1 MHHFKLRDYQQE
13 IAIKALN
20 VLQAKKIVYLNME
33 VRTGKTC
40 TSLEVAKN
48 YGAKKVLF
56 LTKKKAIGSI
66 ESDYKSFGHTFEIQ
80 IINNESLHKVTDKDF
95 DLLISDEHHRNGAYP
110 KMNNATKI
118 IKEKFSHLPMIF
130 LSGTICPESYSQI
143 YHQFAVSKYSPFIEY
158 LNFYRWAGTFV
169 NIKKKY
175 VSYGELNDYSDAN
188 IELIQKYINPYIIS
202 FTQKQAGFTTE
213 VKENVLTVKMKQ
225 QTYELIKKLKKDL
238 IIEGKQEVILADTG
252 VKLMS
257 KVHQLYSGT
266 VKFESGNSMIIDDS
280 KAEFIKERFSGV
292 KIGIFYKFKEEYNLL
307 KKVFG
312 ENLCNTV
319 EEFDSTDKNIA
330 LQIVSGRE
338 GISLKNAKYLIY
350 FNIDFSATSYW
361 QSRDRLSTMERLKND
376 VFWIFAEN
384 GIEFYIYKAVMNKK
398 DFTLQFFKEYV
409 RKQDT
414 S

>member
-13 IAIKALN
+13 IANKALN
-20 VLQAKKIVYLNME
+20 ILQAKKIIYLNME

-48 YGAKKVLF
+48 YRAKKVLF

-66 ESDYKSFGHTFEIQ
+66 QSDYKSFGHSFEIQ

-118 IKEKFSHLPMIF
+118 IKAKFSHLPMIF

-143 YHQFAVSKYSPFIEY
+143 YHQFAVSNYSPFNEY
-158 LNFYRWAGTFV
+158 PNFYRWAGAFV

-225 QTYELIKKLKKDL
+225 QTYDLINKLKKDL

-280 KAEFIKERFSGV
+280 KAEFIKKRFSGV

-350 FNIDFSATSYW
+350 LNIDFSATSYW

-376 VFWIFAEN
+376 VFWIFAEG

>member
-13 IAIKALN
+13 IANKALN
-20 VLQAKKIVYLNME
+20 ILQAKKIVYLNME

-66 ESDYKSFGHTFEIQ
+66 ESDYKSFGHSFEIQ

-110 KMNNATKI
+110 KMNIATKF
-118 IKEKFSHLPMIF
+118 IKERFSHLPMIF

-143 YHQFAVSKYSPFIEY
+143 YHQFAVSDYSPFINY
-158 LNFYRWAGTFV
+158 KSFYKWVLDFV
-169 NIKKKY
+169 TIKKKY
-175 VSYGELNDYSDAN
+175 VSYGVLHDYSDAN
-188 IELIQKYINPYIIS
+188 IDLIQKYINPYIIS

-225 QTYELIKKLKKDL
+225 QTYDIIKKLKKDL

-280 KAEFIKERFSGV
+280 KAKFIKERFSGV

-350 FNIDFSATSYW
+350 LNIDFSATSYW

>member
-1 MHHFKLRDYQQE
+1 MHHFKLRDYQQD
-13 IAIKALN
+13 IAIKG
-20 VLQAKKIVYLNME
+20 LQILQTKKIVYLNMQ
-33 VRTGKTC
+33 VRTGKSC

-66 ESDYKSFGHTFEIQ
+66 ESDYKNFGYTFEIQ
-80 IINNESLHKVTDKDF
+80 IINNESIHKVLDKDF
-95 DLLISDEHHRNGAYP
+95 DLIISDEHHRNGAYP
-110 KMNNATKI
+110 KMNNATKV
-118 IKEKFSHLPMIF
+118 IKQKFSHLPMIF

-143 YHQFAVSKYSPFIEY
+143 YHQFSVSKYSPFNDY
-158 LNFYRWAGTFV
+158 PNFYRWAGTFI

-175 VSYGELNDYSDAN
+175 VSYGELNDYSDAKIDL
-188 IELIQKYINPYIIS
+188 IEKYINPYIIS

-213 VKENVLTVKMKQ
+213 VKENILTVQMKP
-225 QTYELIKKLKKDL
+225 QTYEIIKKLKKDL
-238 IIEGKQEVILADTG
+238 IIQGKDEVILADTG

-280 KAEFIKERFSGV
+280 KAEFIKEKFSGV

-312 ENLCNTV
+312 ENLCNSV
-319 EEFDSTDKNIA
+319 EEFDSTEKNIA
-330 LQIVSGRE
+330 LQIISGRE

-350 FNIDFSATSYW
+350 LNIDFSATSYW

-376 VFWIFAEN
+376 VFWIFAEG

>member
-13 IAIKALN
+13 IANKALN
-20 VLQAKKIVYLNME
+20 ILQAKKIVYLNME

-110 KMNNATKI
+110 KMNIATKF
-118 IKEKFSHLPMIF
+118 IKERFSHLPMIF

-143 YHQFAVSKYSPFIEY
+143 YHQFAVSDYSPFNNY
-158 LNFYRWAGTFV
+158 KNFYKWANDFV
-169 NIKKKY
+169 TVKKKY

-213 VKENVLTVKMKQ
+213 VKENVLTVKMKP
-225 QTYELIKKLKKDL
+225 QTYDLINKLKKDL
-238 IIEGKQEVILADTG
+238 IIQGKQEVILADTG

-266 VKFESGNSMIIDDS
+266 VKFESGNSMIVDDS
-280 KAEFIKERFSGV
+280 KAEFIKERFSAV

-350 FNIDFSATSYW
+350 LNIDFSATSYW

-376 VFWIFAEN
+376 VFWIFAEG

>member
-13 IAIKALN
+13 IANKALN
-20 VLQAKKIVYLNME
+20 ILQAKKIVYLNME

-40 TSLEVAKN
+40 TSLEVAKK

-66 ESDYKSFGHTFEIQ
+66 ESDYKSFGHTFEIL
-80 IINNESLHKVTDKDF
+80 IINNESVHKVIDKDF
-95 DLLISDEHHRNGAYP
+95 DLLISDEHHRNGAFP
-110 KMNNATKI
+110 KMNIATKF
-118 IKEKFSHLPMIF
+118 IKERFSHLPMIF

-143 YHQFAVSKYSPFIEY
+143 YHQFAVSDYSPFNNY
-158 LNFYRWAGTFV
+158 KNFYKWANDFV
-169 NIKKKY
+169 TVKKKY

-225 QTYELIKKLKKDL
+225 QTYDLINKLKKDL
-238 IIEGKQEVILADTG
+238 VIQGKQEVILADTG

-280 KAEFIKERFSGV
+280 KAKFIKERFSGV

-350 FNIDFSATSYW
+350 LNIDFSATSYW

-398 DFTLQFFKEYV
+398 DFTLQFFKQYV

>member
-13 IAIKALN
+13 IANKALSI
-20 VLQAKKIVYLNME
+20 LKAKKIVYLNME

-66 ESDYKSFGHTFEIQ
+66 ESDYKSFGHSFEIQ
-80 IINNESLHKVTDKDF
+80 IINNESLHKVSDKDF
-95 DLLISDEHHRNGAYP
+95 DFLISDEHHRNGAYP
-110 KMNNATKI
+110 KMNIATKF
-118 IKEKFSHLPMIF
+118 IKERFSHLPIIF

-143 YHQFAVSKYSPFIEY
+143 YHQFAVSKYSPFNEY
-158 LNFYRWAGTFV
+158 SNFYRWAGTFV

-225 QTYELIKKLKKDL
+225 QTYDLINKLKKDL
-238 IIEGKQEVILADTG
+238 VIEGKQEVILADTG

-312 ENLCNTV
+312 EKLCNTV

-338 GISLKNAKYLIY
+338 GISLRNAKYLIY
-350 FNIDFSATSYW
+350 LNIDFSATSYW

-398 DFTLQFFKEYV
+398 DFTLQFFREYV

>member
-1 MHHFKLRDYQQE
+1 MHHFKLRDYQTE
-13 IAIKALN
+13 IAQEAYKILIS
-20 VLQAKKIVYLNME
+20 KKIVYLALE
-33 VRTGKTC
+33 VRIGKTA
-40 TSLEVAKN
+40 TSLEVCRLINAKN
-48 YGAKKVLF
+48 VLF
-56 LTKKKAIGSI
+56 LTKKKAISSI
-66 ESDYKSFGHTFEIQ
+66 ENDYKNFGFTFNID
-80 IINNESLHKVTDKDF
+80 IINDEQLKNINSKYDIVIH
-95 DLLISDEHHRNGAYP
+95 DEHHRFGKYP
-110 KMNNATKI
+110 KPSFGTKLF
-118 IKEKFSHLPMIF
+118 KEKFSNLPQIY
-130 LSGTICPESYSQI
+130 LSGTPTPESYSQI
-143 YHQFAVSKYSPFIEY
+143 YHQFAVSDYSPFNNY
-158 LNFYRWAGTFV
+158 KNFYKWANDFV
-169 NIKKKY
+169 TVKKKY

-225 QTYELIKKLKKDL
+225 QTYDLINKLKKDL

-376 VFWIFAEN
+376 VFWIFAEG
-384 GIEFYIYKAVMNKK
+384 GIEFYIYKAVMNKR
-398 DFTLQFFKEYV
+398 DFTLQFFKQYV

>member
-13 IAIKALN
+13 IANKALN
-20 VLQAKKIVYLNME
+20 ILQAKKIVYLNME

-48 YGAKKVLF
+48 YKAKKVLF

-66 ESDYKSFGHTFEIQ
+66 ESDYKSFGHTFQIQ

-110 KMNNATKI
+110 KMNIATKF
-118 IKEKFSHLPMIF
+118 IKERFLHLPMIF

-143 YHQFAVSKYSPFIEY
+143 YHQFAVSKYSPFNDY
-158 LNFYRWAGTFV
+158 PNFYRWAGTFV

-188 IELIQKYINPYIIS
+188 INLIQKYINPYIIS

-225 QTYELIKKLKKDL
+225 QTYDLINKLKKDL

-330 LQIVSGRE
+330 LQIISGRE
-338 GISLKNAKYLIY
+338 GISLRNAKYLIY
-350 FNIDFSATSYW
+350 LNIDFSATSYW

-376 VFWIFAEN
+376 VFWIFAEG

>member
-13 IAIKALN
+13 IANKALN
-20 VLQAKKIVYLNME
+20 ILQAKKIVYLNME

-40 TSLEVAKN
+40 TSLDVAKN

-80 IINNESLHKVTDKDF
+80 IINNESLHKVLDKDF

-110 KMNNATKI
+110 KMNIATKF
-118 IKEKFSHLPMIF
+118 IKERFSHLPMIF

-158 LNFYRWAGTFV
+158 PNFYRWAGAFV

-188 IELIQKYINPYIIS
+188 IDLIQKYINPYIIS

-225 QTYELIKKLKKDL
+225 QTYDLINKLKKDL

-350 FNIDFSATSYW
+350 LNIDFSATSYW

-376 VFWIFAEN
+376 VFWIFAEG

>member
-13 IAIKALN
+13 IANKALSI
-20 VLQAKKIVYLNME
+20 LKAKKIVYLNME

-66 ESDYKSFGHTFEIQ
+66 ESDYKSFGHSFEIQ

-110 KMNNATKI
+110 KMNIATKF
-118 IKEKFSHLPMIF
+118 IKERFSHLPMIF

-143 YHQFAVSKYSPFIEY
+143 YHQFAVSDYSPFINY
-158 LNFYRWAGTFV
+158 KSFYKWVLDFV
-169 NIKKKY
+169 TIKKKY
-175 VSYGELNDYSDAN
+175 VSYGVLHDYSDAN

-225 QTYELIKKLKKDL
+225 QTYDLINKLKKDL
-238 IIEGKQEVILADTG
+238 IIQGKQEVILADTG

-257 KVHQLYSGT
+257 KIHQLYSGT
-266 VKFESGNSMIIDDS
+266 VKFESGNSMIIDGS

-338 GISLKNAKYLIY
+338 GISLKHAKYLIY
-350 FNIDFSATSYW
+350 LNIDFSATSYW

-376 VFWIFAEN
+376 VFWIFAEG

>member
-13 IAIKALN
+13 IANKALSI
-20 VLQAKKIVYLNME
+20 LKAKKIVYLNME

-66 ESDYKSFGHTFEIQ
+66 ESDYKSFGHSFEIQ

-95 DLLISDEHHRNGAYP
+95 DLVISDEHHRNGAYP
-110 KMNNATKI
+110 KMNIATKF
-118 IKEKFSHLPMIF
+118 IKERFSHLPMIF

-143 YHQFAVSKYSPFIEY
+143 YHQFSVSNYSPFNDY
-158 LNFYRWAGTFV
+158 TNFYKWAKDFV

-188 IELIQKYINPYIIS
+188 IDLIQKYINPYIIS

-213 VKENVLTVKMKQ
+213 VKENILTVQMKP
-225 QTYELIKKLKKDL
+225 QTYDIIKKLKKDL

-376 VFWIFAEN
+376 VFWIFAEG

-398 DFTLQFFKEYV
+398 DFTLQFFKQYV

>member
-13 IAIKALN
+13 IAMKALN
-20 VLQAKKIVYLNME
+20 ILQAKKIVYLNME

-66 ESDYKSFGHTFEIQ
+66 ESDYKNFGHTFEIL
-80 IINNESLHKVTDKDF
+80 IINNESVHKVIDKDF
-95 DLLISDEHHRNGAYP
+95 DFLISDEHHRNGAYP
-110 KMNNATKI
+110 KMNIATKF
-118 IKEKFSHLPMIF
+118 IKERFSHLPMIF

-143 YHQFAVSKYSPFIEY
+143 YHQFAVSDYSPFNNY
-158 LNFYRWAGTFV
+158 KSFYKWAVDFV
-169 NIKKKY
+169 TIKKKY
-175 VSYGELNDYSDAN
+175 VSYGVLHDYSDAN
-188 IELIQKYINPYIIS
+188 IDLIQKYINPYIIS

-213 VKENVLTVKMKQ
+213 VKENVLTVKMKP
-225 QTYELIKKLKKDL
+225 QTYDLINKLKKDL
-238 IIEGKQEVILADTG
+238 IIQGKQEVILADTG

-257 KVHQLYSGT
+257 KIHQLYSGT
-266 VKFESGNSMIIDDS
+266 VKFESGNSMIIDGS

-338 GISLKNAKYLIY
+338 GISLKHAKYLIY
-350 FNIDFSATSYW
+350 LNIDFSATSYW

-376 VFWIFAEN
+376 VFWIFAEG

>member
-1 MHHFKLRDYQQE
+1 
-13 IAIKALN
+13 
-20 VLQAKKIVYLNME
+20 LQAKKIVYLNME

-48 YGAKKVLF
+48 YKAKKVLF

-66 ESDYKSFGHTFEIQ
+66 QSDYKSFGHSFEIQ

-118 IKEKFSHLPMIF
+118 IKAKFSHLPMIF

-143 YHQFAVSKYSPFIEY
+143 YHQFAVSNYSPFNEY
-158 LNFYRWAGTFV
+158 PNFYRWAGAFV

-188 IELIQKYINPYIIS
+188 IELIQRYINPYIIS

-225 QTYELIKKLKKDL
+225 QTYDLINKLKKDL

-319 EEFDSTDKNIA
+319 EEFDSTEKNIA

-350 FNIDFSATSYW
+350 LNIDFSATSYW

-376 VFWIFAEN
+376 VFWIFAEG
-384 GIEFYIYKAVMNKK
+384 GIEFYIYKAVMNKR
-398 DFTLQFFKEYV
+398 DFTLQFFKQYV

>member
-13 IAIKALN
+13 IANKALN
-20 VLQAKKIVYLNME
+20 ILQAKKIVYLNME

-80 IINNESLHKVTDKDF
+80 IINNESLHKVSDKDF

-110 KMNNATKI
+110 KMNIATKF
-118 IKEKFSHLPMIF
+118 IKERFSHLPMIF

-158 LNFYRWAGTFV
+158 PNFYRWAGTFV

-188 IELIQKYINPYIIS
+188 IDLIQKYINPYIIS

-225 QTYELIKKLKKDL
+225 QTYDIINKLKKDL
-238 IIEGKQEVILADTG
+238 IIQGKEEVILADTG

-338 GISLKNAKYLIY
+338 GISLRNAKFLIY

-376 VFWIFAEN
+376 VFWIFAEG

>member
-1 MHHFKLRDYQQE
+1 MHHFKLRDYQQD
-13 IAIKALN
+13 IANKALQI
-20 VLQAKKIVYLNME
+20 LQAKKIVYLNMQ
-33 VRTGKTC
+33 VRTGKSC

-66 ESDYKSFGHTFEIQ
+66 ESDYKSFGYTFEIQ
-80 IINNESLHKVTDKDF
+80 IINNESIHKVLDKDF
-95 DLLISDEHHRNGAYP
+95 DLVISDEHHRNGAYP
-110 KMNNATKI
+110 KMNNATKV
-118 IKEKFSHLPMIF
+118 IKQKFSHLPMIL

-143 YHQFAVSKYSPFIEY
+143 YHQFAVSKYSPFNDY
-158 LNFYRWAGTFV
+158 PNFYRWAGTFI

-188 IELIQKYINPYIIS
+188 IELIQKYIDPYIIS

-213 VKENVLTVKMKQ
+213 VKENILTVQMKP
-225 QTYELIKKLKKDL
+225 QTYEIIKKLKKDL
-238 IIEGKQEVILADTG
+238 IIQGKDEVILADTG

-280 KAEFIKERFSGV
+280 KAEFIKEKFSGV

-312 ENLCNTV
+312 EDLCNSV
-319 EEFDSTDKNIA
+319 EEFDNTEKNIA
-330 LQIVSGRE
+330 LQIISGRE

-350 FNIDFSATSYW
+350 LNIDFSATSYW
-361 QSRDRLSTMERLKND
+361 QSRDRLSTMERLKNE
-376 VFWIFAEN
+376 VFWIFAEG

>member
-1 MHHFKLRDYQQE
+1 MR
-13 IAIKALN
+13 I
-20 VLQAKKIVYLNME
+20 
-33 VRTGKTC
+33 GKTA
-40 TSLEVAKN
+40 TSLEVCRLIN
-48 YGAKKVLF
+48 AKKVLF

-66 ESDYKSFGHTFEIQ
+66 QSDYKSFGHSFEIQ

-110 KMNNATKI
+110 KMNIATKF
-118 IKEKFSHLPMIF
+118 IKERFSHLPMIF

-143 YHQFAVSKYSPFIEY
+143 YHQFAVSDYSPFINY
-158 LNFYRWAGTFV
+158 KSFYKWAVDFV
-169 NIKKKY
+169 TIKKKY
-175 VSYGELNDYSDAN
+175 VSYGVLHDYSHAN

-225 QTYELIKKLKKDL
+225 QTYDLINKLKKDL
-238 IIEGKQEVILADTG
+238 IIQGKQEVILADTG

-350 FNIDFSATSYW
+350 LNIDFSATSYW

-398 DFTLQFFKEYV
+398 DFTLQFFREYV

>member
-13 IAIKALN
+13 IANKALN
-20 VLQAKKIVYLNME
+20 ILQAKKIVYLNME

-40 TSLEVAKN
+40 TSLDVAKN

-80 IINNESLHKVTDKDF
+80 IINNESLHKVLDKDF

-110 KMNNATKI
+110 KMNIATKF
-118 IKEKFSHLPMIF
+118 IKERFSHLPMIF

-158 LNFYRWAGTFV
+158 PNFYRWAGAFV

-225 QTYELIKKLKKDL
+225 QTYDLINKLKKDL

-350 FNIDFSATSYW
+350 LNIDFSATSYW

-376 VFWIFAEN
+376 VFWIFAEG

>member
-13 IAIKALN
+13 IANKALN
-20 VLQAKKIVYLNME
+20 ILQAKKIVYLNME

-66 ESDYKSFGHTFEIQ
+66 QSDYKSFGHSFEIQ

-110 KMNNATKI
+110 KMNIATKF
-118 IKEKFSHLPMIF
+118 IKERFSHLPMIF

-143 YHQFAVSKYSPFIEY
+143 YHQFAVSDYSPFINY
-158 LNFYRWAGTFV
+158 KTFYKWAVDFV
-169 NIKKKY
+169 TIKKKY

-188 IELIQKYINPYIIS
+188 IDLIQKYINPYIIS

-225 QTYELIKKLKKDL
+225 HTYDLINKLKKDL
-238 IIEGKQEVILADTG
+238 VIEGKQEVILADTG

-350 FNIDFSATSYW
+350 LNIDFSATSYW

-376 VFWIFAEN
+376 VFWIFAEG

-398 DFTLQFFKEYV
+398 DFTLQFFREYV

>member
-1 MHHFKLRDYQQE
+1 MHHFKLRDYQQD
-13 IAIKALN
+13 IAIKG
-20 VLQAKKIVYLNME
+20 LQILQTKKIVYLNMQ
-33 VRTGKTC
+33 VRTGKSC

-66 ESDYKSFGHTFEIQ
+66 ESDYKNFGYTFEIQ
-80 IINNESLHKVTDKDF
+80 IINNESIHKVLDKDF
-95 DLLISDEHHRNGAYP
+95 DLVISDEHHRNGAYP
-110 KMNNATKI
+110 KMNNATKV
-118 IKEKFSHLPMIF
+118 IKQKFSHLPMIF

-143 YHQFAVSKYSPFIEY
+143 YHQFAVSKYSPFNDY
-158 LNFYRWAGTFV
+158 PNFYRWAGTFV

-175 VSYGELNDYSDAN
+175 VSYGELNDYSDAK
-188 IELIQKYINPYIIS
+188 IDLIQKYIYPYIIS

-213 VKENVLTVKMKQ
+213 VKENILTVQMKP
-225 QTYELIKKLKKDL
+225 QTYEIIKKLKKDL
-238 IIEGKQEVILADTG
+238 IVEGKDEVILADTG

-280 KAEFIKERFSGV
+280 KAEFIKEKFSKV

-312 ENLCNTV
+312 ENLCNSV

-350 FNIDFSATSYW
+350 LNIDFSATSYW
-361 QSRDRLSTMERLKND
+361 QSRDRLSTMERLKNE
-376 VFWIFAEN
+376 VFWIFSEG

-398 DFTLQFFKEYV
+398 DFTLQFFNEYV

>member
-1 MHHFKLRDYQQE
+1 MHLFKLRDYQEE
-13 IAIKALN
+13 IAERALKI
-20 VLQAKKIVYLNME
+20 LQSKKIVYLNLE
-33 VRTGKTC
+33 VRVGKTA
-40 TSLEVAKN
+40 TSLEVCKLFN
-48 YGAKKVLF
+48 AKKVLF

-66 ESDYKSFGHTFEIQ
+66 QEDYKNFGHTFEIQ
-80 IINNESLHKVTDKDF
+80 IINNESVHKVIDKDF
-95 DLLISDEHHRNGAYP
+95 DLVISDENHRNSSYP
-110 KMNNATKI
+110 KMGVATKI
-118 IKEKFSHLPMIF
+118 IKQKFSHLPMIF

-143 YHQFAVSKYSPFIEY
+143 YHQFAISKYSPFNQY
-158 LNFYRWAGTFV
+158 PNFYRWAGTFV

-188 IELIQKYINPYIIS
+188 IDLIKKYIDPYIIS
-202 FTQKQAGFTTE
+202 FSQKQAGFTTE
-213 VKENVLTVKMKQ
+213 VQENILTVPMKAK
-225 QTYELIKKLKKDL
+225 TYDIIKKLKKDL
-238 IIEGKQEVILADTG
+238 IVEGKDEVILADTG

-257 KVHQLYSGT
+257 KIHQLYSGT

-280 KAEFIKERFSGV
+280 KAQFIKQKFDGV

-319 EEFDSTDKNIA
+319 EEFDSTEKNIA

-350 FNIDFSATSYW
+350 LNIDFSATSYW
-361 QSRDRLSTMERLKND
+361 QSRDRLSTMERLKNE
-376 VFWIFAEN
+376 VFWIFAEG

>member
-13 IAIKALN
+13 IANKALN
-20 VLQAKKIVYLNME
+20 ILQAKKIVYLNME

-80 IINNESLHKVTDKDF
+80 IINNESLHKVSDKDF

-110 KMNNATKI
+110 KMNIATKF
-118 IKEKFSHLPMIF
+118 IKERFSHLPMIF

-158 LNFYRWAGTFV
+158 PNFYRWAGTFV

-188 IELIQKYINPYIIS
+188 IELIQKYISPYIIS

-225 QTYELIKKLKKDL
+225 QTYNIINKLKKDL

-338 GISLKNAKYLIY
+338 GISLRNAKFLIY

-376 VFWIFAEN
+376 VFWIFAEG

>member
-1 MHHFKLRDYQQE
+1 
-13 IAIKALN
+13 
-20 VLQAKKIVYLNME
+20 
-33 VRTGKTC
+33 
-40 TSLEVAKN
+40 VAKN

-66 ESDYKSFGHTFEIQ
+66 ESDYKSFGHSFEIQ
-80 IINNESLHKVTDKDF
+80 IINNESLHKVTNKDF
-95 DLLISDEHHRNGAYP
+95 DLIISDEHHRNGAYP

-143 YHQFAVSKYSPFIEY
+143 YHQLAVSKYSPFNEY
-158 LNFYRWAGTFV
+158 SNFYRWAGAFV

-188 IELIQKYINPYIIS
+188 IDLIQKYINPYIIS

-225 QTYELIKKLKKDL
+225 QTYDLINKLKKDL

-280 KAEFIKERFSGV
+280 KAEFIKEKFFGV

-319 EEFDSTDKNIA
+319 KEFDSTDKNIA

-350 FNIDFSATSYW
+350 LNIDFSATSYW

-376 VFWIFAEN
+376 VFWIFAEG

-398 DFTLQFFKEYV
+398 DFTLQFFREYV

>member
-13 IAIKALN
+13 IANKALSI
-20 VLQAKKIVYLNME
+20 LKAKKIVYLNME

-66 ESDYKSFGHTFEIQ
+66 ESDYKSFGHSFEIQ

-95 DLLISDEHHRNGAYP
+95 DLVISDEHHRNGAYP
-110 KMNNATKI
+110 KMNIATKF
-118 IKEKFSHLPMIF
+118 IKERFSHLPMIF

-143 YHQFAVSKYSPFIEY
+143 YHQFSVSNYSPFNDY
-158 LNFYRWAGTFV
+158 TNFYKWAKDFV

-188 IELIQKYINPYIIS
+188 IDLIQKYINTYIIS

-213 VKENVLTVKMKQ
+213 VKENILTVQMKP
-225 QTYELIKKLKKDL
+225 QTYEIIKKLKKDL
-238 IIEGKQEVILADTG
+238 IVEGKDEVILADTG
-252 VKLMS
+252 VKFMS

-376 VFWIFAEN
+376 VFWIFAEG

-398 DFTLQFFKEYV
+398 DFTLQFFKQYV

>member
-1 MHHFKLRDYQQE
+1 MFKLRDYQKE
-13 IAIKALN
+13 IAQEAYKILIS
-20 VLQAKKIVYLNME
+20 KKIVYLALE
-33 VRTGKTC
+33 VRIGKTA
-40 TSLEVAKN
+40 TSLEVCRLINAKN
-48 YGAKKVLF
+48 VLF
-56 LTKKKAIGSI
+56 LTKKKAISSI
-66 ESDYKSFGHTFEIQ
+66 ENDYKNFGFTFNID
-80 IINNESLHKVTDKDF
+80 IINDEQLKNINSKYDIVIH
-95 DLLISDEHHRNGAYP
+95 DEHHRFGKYP
-110 KMNNATKI
+110 KPSFGTNLF
-118 IKEKFSHLPMIF
+118 KEKFSNLPQIY
-130 LSGTICPESYSQI
+130 LSGTPTPESYSQI
-143 YHQFAVSKYSPFIEY
+143 YHQFAVSDYSPFNEY
-158 LNFYRWAGTFV
+158 PNFYRWAGAFV

-175 VSYGELNDYSDAN
+175 VSYGGINDYSDAN

-213 VKENVLTVKMKQ
+213 VNENVLTVKMKQ
-225 QTYELIKKLKKDL
+225 QTYDLINKLKKDL

-350 FNIDFSATSYW
+350 LNIDFSATSYW

-376 VFWIFAEN
+376 VFWIFAEG

>member
-13 IAIKALN
+13 IANKALN
-20 VLQAKKIVYLNME
+20 ILQAKKIVYLNME

-66 ESDYKSFGHTFEIQ
+66 QSDYKSFGHSFEIQ

-110 KMNNATKI
+110 KMNIATKF
-118 IKEKFSHLPMIF
+118 IKERFSHLPMIF

-143 YHQFAVSKYSPFIEY
+143 YHQFAVSDYSPFNNY
-158 LNFYRWAGTFV
+158 KNFYKWANDFV
-169 NIKKKY
+169 TVKKKY

-225 QTYELIKKLKKDL
+225 QTYNIINKLKKDL

-280 KAEFIKERFSGV
+280 KAQFIKERFSGV

-307 KKVFG
+307 KNVFG

-338 GISLKNAKYLIY
+338 GISLRNAKYLIY
-350 FNIDFSATSYW
+350 LNIDFSATSYW

-376 VFWIFAEN
+376 VFWIFAEG

>member
-13 IAIKALN
+13 IANKALN
-20 VLQAKKIVYLNME
+20 ILQAKKIVYLNME

-66 ESDYKSFGHTFEIQ
+66 ESDYKSFGHSFEIQ
-80 IINNESLHKVTDKDF
+80 IINNESLHKVSDKDF
-95 DLLISDEHHRNGAYP
+95 DFLISDEHHRNGAYP
-110 KMNNATKI
+110 KMNIATKF
-118 IKEKFSHLPMIF
+118 IKERFSHLPMIF

-143 YHQFAVSKYSPFIEY
+143 YHQFAVSKYSPFNDY
-158 LNFYRWAGTFV
+158 PNFYRWAGAFV

-225 QTYELIKKLKKDL
+225 QTYDLINKLKKDL
-238 IIEGKQEVILADTG
+238 VIEGKQEVILADTG

-280 KAEFIKERFSGV
+280 KAEFIKEKFFGV

-319 EEFDSTDKNIA
+319 KEFDSTDKNIA

-350 FNIDFSATSYW
+350 LNIDFSATSYW

-376 VFWIFAEN
+376 VFWIFAEG

-398 DFTLQFFKEYV
+398 DFTLQFFREYV

>member
-1 MHHFKLRDYQQE
+1 MHHFKLRDYQQG

-20 VLQAKKIVYLNME
+20 ILQAKKIVYLNME

-48 YGAKKVLF
+48 YKAKKVLF

-66 ESDYKSFGHTFEIQ
+66 ESDYKNFGHTFEIQ
-80 IINNESLHKVTDKDF
+80 IINNESIHKVLDKDF
-95 DLLISDEHHRNGAYP
+95 DLIISDEHHRNGAYP

-118 IKEKFSHLPMIF
+118 IKAKFSHLPMIF

-158 LNFYRWAGTFV
+158 PNFYRWAGSFV

-188 IELIQKYINPYIIS
+188 IDLIQKYINPYIIS

-225 QTYELIKKLKKDL
+225 QTYDLINKLKKDL

-266 VKFESGNSMIIDDS
+266 VKFESGNSMIIDES
-280 KAEFIKERFSGV
+280 KAEFIKEKFSGV

-338 GISLKNAKYLIY
+338 GISLRNAKFLIY

-376 VFWIFAEN
+376 VFWIFAEG

>member
-13 IAIKALN
+13 IANKALN
-20 VLQAKKIVYLNME
+20 ILQAKKIVYLNME

-66 ESDYKSFGHTFEIQ
+66 QSDYKSFGHSFEIQ

-110 KMNNATKI
+110 KMNIATKF
-118 IKEKFSHLPMIF
+118 IKERFSHLPMIF

-143 YHQFAVSKYSPFIEY
+143 YHQFAVSDYSPFINY
-158 LNFYRWAGTFV
+158 NNFYKWAKDFV

-225 QTYELIKKLKKDL
+225 QTYDLINKLKKDL

-319 EEFDSTDKNIA
+319 EEFDSTEKNIA

-350 FNIDFSATSYW
+350 LNIDFSATSYW

-376 VFWIFAEN
+376 VFWIFAEG
-384 GIEFYIYKAVMNKK
+384 GIEFYIYKAVMNKR
-398 DFTLQFFKEYV
+398 DFTLQFFKQYV

>member
-13 IAIKALN
+13 IANKALSI
-20 VLQAKKIVYLNME
+20 LKAKKIVYLNME

-66 ESDYKSFGHTFEIQ
+66 ESDYKSFGHSFEIQ

-110 KMNNATKI
+110 KMNIATKF

-143 YHQFAVSKYSPFIEY
+143 YHQFAVSDYSPFNNY
-158 LNFYRWAGTFV
+158 KNFYKWANDFV
-169 NIKKKY
+169 TVKKKY

-188 IELIQKYINPYIIS
+188 IELIQKYISPYIIS

-225 QTYELIKKLKKDL
+225 QTYNIINKLKKDL

-266 VKFESGNSMIIDDS
+266 VKFESGNSMIIDYS

-350 FNIDFSATSYW
+350 LNIDFSATSYW

-409 RKQDT
+409 RKQYT

>member
-13 IAIKALN
+13 IANKALN
-20 VLQAKKIVYLNME
+20 ILQAKKIVYLNME

-66 ESDYKSFGHTFEIQ
+66 ESDYKSFGHSFEIQ

-110 KMNNATKI
+110 KMNIATKF
-118 IKEKFSHLPMIF
+118 IKERFSHLPMIF

-143 YHQFAVSKYSPFIEY
+143 YHQFAVSDYSPFINY
-158 LNFYRWAGTFV
+158 KSFYKWVLDFV
-169 NIKKKY
+169 TIKKKY
-175 VSYGELNDYSDAN
+175 VSYGVLHDYSDAN
-188 IELIQKYINPYIIS
+188 IDLIQKYINPYIIS

-225 QTYELIKKLKKDL
+225 QTYDIIKKLKKDL

-280 KAEFIKERFSGV
+280 KAKFIKERFSGV

-350 FNIDFSATSYW
+350 LNIDFSATSYW

-409 RKQDT
+409 RKQYT

>member
-13 IAIKALN
+13 IAMKALN

-80 IINNESLHKVTDKDF
+80 IINNESLHKVIDKDF

-110 KMNNATKI
+110 KMNIATKF

-143 YHQFAVSKYSPFIEY
+143 YHQLAVSDYSPFINY
-158 LNFYRWAGTFV
+158 KSFYKWAVDFV
-169 NIKKKY
+169 TIKKKY
-175 VSYGELNDYSDAN
+175 VSYGVLHDYSDAN

-350 FNIDFSATSYW
+350 LNIDFSATSYW

-376 VFWIFAEN
+376 VFWIFAEG

>member
-13 IAIKALN
+13 IANKALN
-20 VLQAKKIVYLNME
+20 ILQAKKIVYLNME

-110 KMNNATKI
+110 KMNIATKF

-143 YHQFAVSKYSPFIEY
+143 YHQFAVSDYSPFNNY
-158 LNFYRWAGTFV
+158 KNFYKWANDFV
-169 NIKKKY
+169 TVKKKY

-188 IELIQKYINPYIIS
+188 IELIQKYISPYIIS

-225 QTYELIKKLKKDL
+225 QTYNIINKLKKDL

-266 VKFESGNSMIIDDS
+266 VKFESGNSMIIDYS

-350 FNIDFSATSYW
+350 LNIDFSATSYW

-409 RKQDT
+409 RKQYT

>member
-13 IAIKALN
+13 IANKALN
-20 VLQAKKIVYLNME
+20 ILQAKKIVYLNME

-56 LTKKKAIGSI
+56 LTKKKAIGAI

-110 KMNNATKI
+110 KMNIATKF
-118 IKEKFSHLPMIF
+118 IKERFSHLPMIF

-143 YHQFAVSKYSPFIEY
+143 YHQFAVSDYSPFINY
-158 LNFYRWAGTFV
+158 KSFYKWVLDFV
-169 NIKKKY
+169 TIKKKY
-175 VSYGELNDYSDAN
+175 VSYGVLHDYSDAN

-225 QTYELIKKLKKDL
+225 QTYDLINKLKKDL

-280 KAEFIKERFSGV
+280 KAEFIKKRFSGV

-350 FNIDFSATSYW
+350 LNIDFSATSYW

-376 VFWIFAEN
+376 VFWIFAEG

-398 DFTLQFFKEYV
+398 DFTLQFFREYV

>member
-13 IAIKALN
+13 IANKALSI
-20 VLQAKKIVYLNME
+20 LKAKKIVYLNME

-66 ESDYKSFGHTFEIQ
+66 ESDYKSFGHSFEIQ

-110 KMNNATKI
+110 KMNIATKF
-118 IKEKFSHLPMIF
+118 IKERFSHLPMIF

-143 YHQFAVSKYSPFIEY
+143 YHQFAVSDYSPFINY
-158 LNFYRWAGTFV
+158 KSFYKWVLDFV
-169 NIKKKY
+169 TIKKKY
-175 VSYGELNDYSDAN
+175 VSYGVLHDYSDAN

-225 QTYELIKKLKKDL
+225 QTYDLINKLKKDL
-238 IIEGKQEVILADTG
+238 VIEGKQEVILADTG

-338 GISLKNAKYLIY
+338 GISLRNAKYLIY
-350 FNIDFSATSYW
+350 LNIDFSATSYW